1 MMGSYRLRQAL
12 IVSVL
17 YCTTALMA
25 PVYAQQQNAALEP
38 LKMRVEGRLKAGTK
52 RSILETKIW
61 APIQQDYTS
70 VTYADIRFSGDNN
83 DNFEGNVGAGYRWLF
98 DNETML
104 GGNVWF
110 DRRRTERDAFFNQFT
125 FGGEVIKKNYDLR
138 MNAYV
143 PVSGAQMHNTPVI
156 GKNTTPYLAD
166 TGIYYDGLGQLV
178 EKPQYGFDIEAGYQL
193 PFLQDHVDSFRV
205 YAGMYDFRANN
216 TQATTGGLIR
226 AAVDI
231 MPHINVGTRFQYDG
245 SRGSQAFAEMTIRFP
260 FDAKRSFRQHG
271 LSARMDESPARDIDI
286 VIAARQV
293 SDGIAK
299 PVLNSQTGQM
309 QRVIYVD
316 NSNTEVGDGTLDNP
330 FQNLKAAEAELRAHD
345 VLYIFEGTGDS
356 THMDR
361 GLVIAH
367 QGVSVIGSGVD
378 FTWQNG
384 KFKASDAGSTST
396 PLIKATNNP
405 IITNT
410 DFFDVSIASGL
421 TGGGI
426 GNGVLSTGRNTF
438 LSGFTVDG
446 TNGNGIL
453 ILAEGSGVNLGNIV
467 IDSVSSVNQLRR
479 GISIQAAN
487 GGVIDDVVIRNNLT
501 ENTGFRGI
509 EVMVRGS
516 DNSHVGNINILDNRV
531 INNTGGAHS
540 INIQPGGINNSGIN
554 FANSIKNVRIAG
566 NLIETAPTTSTGIAS
581 VFAAGGVIDTMV
593 IENNHFAQIG
603 VGASSNISLVMNNG
617 YASSVLVRDNIIET
631 SRQNGMIISVAQDF
645 SSNILI
651 EGNTFVSN
659 NTTSNATA
667 AGISLTNASTGNVV
681 FDLGGGVLGS
691 TGGNRIFNNNVADIR
706 LNIGNAVLSAQ
717 GNWWGDAAGLNPA
730 RVALIGNS
738 TIDSGNWLVVDPGP

>member
-1 MMGSYRLRQAL
+1 M
-12 IVSVL
+12 VSVL
-17 YCTTALMA
+17 CCVTTLSDPAQ
-25 PVYAQQQNAALEP
+25 AQQQDAALEP
-38 LKMRVEGRLKAGTK
+38 LKLRVEGRIKAGTK

-61 APIQQDYTS
+61 APIQQDFTS
-70 VTYADIRFSGDNN
+70 VTYADMRFSGDNN
-83 DNFEGNVGAGYRWLF
+83 DNFEGNIGAGYRWLL

-104 GGNVWF
+104 GGNLWF

-125 FGGEVIKKNYDLR
+125 FGGEVIKQNYDVR

-143 PVSGAQMHNTPVI
+143 PITGAQTHATPVV
-156 GKNTTPYLAD
+156 GNNTTPYLAD
-166 TGIYYDGLGQLV
+166 TGIYYDGLGRLV

-193 PFLQDHVDSFRV
+193 PFLHDHVDSFRV
-205 YAGMYDFRANN
+205 YAGAYDFRANN
-216 TQATTGGLIR
+216 TKATTGGRVR

-231 MPHINVGTRFQYDG
+231 TPNINVGTRFQYDG

-271 LSARMDESPARDIDI
+271 LRARMDESPARDIDI
-286 VIAARQV
+286 VTAARQV

-299 PVLNSQTGQM
+299 PVLNAQTGEM

-316 NSNTEVGDGTLDNP
+316 NSNADAGDGSLTNP
-330 FQNLKAAEAELRAHD
+330 FQNLKTAEAALQANN

-356 THMDR
+356 THMDQ

-378 FTWQNG
+378 FAWQDG
-384 KFKASDAGSTST
+384 KFRAPDANFTGA
-396 PLIKATNNP
+396 PLIAATNNP

-410 DFFDVSIASGL
+410 DAFDISIASGL

-426 GNGVLSTGRNTF
+426 GNGVLVTGRDVL

-446 TNGNGIL
+446 TSGNGIF
-453 ILAEGSGVNLGNIV
+453 IWAEGVGVNLGNVV
-467 IDSVSSVNQLRR
+467 IEGVSSSNQGRR

-487 GGVIDDVVIRNNLT
+487 GGMIDDVHVRNSLT

-516 DNSHVGNINILDNRV
+516 DNSHVGAVNILDNQV

-540 INIQPGGINNSGIN
+540 INIQPGGTDGSGSN
-554 FANSIKNVRIAG
+554 FANSIGNVRIAG
-566 NLIETAPTTSTGIAS
+566 N
-581 VFAAGGVIDTMV
+581 VIDTATGNGIV
-593 IENNHFAQIG
+593 SVFSGGGFIEEMIIEENHFTHTGLGTTSGISIAMNTGYTPELFIRNNIVENARRNGVFVSVAQNY
-603 VGASSNISLVMNNG
+603 SSNIVIERN
-617 YASSVLVRDNIIET
+617 RII
-631 SRQNGMIISVAQDF
+631 N
-645 SSNILI
+645 
-651 EGNTFVSN
+651 N
-659 NTTSNATA
+659 NTSSNATS
-667 AGISLTNASTGNVV
+667 AGISLTNTSTGDVV
-681 FDLGGGVLGS
+681 FDLGGGVLNSIGD
-691 TGGNRIFNNNVADIR
+691 NRIFNNNISDIR

-730 RVALIGNS
+730 HMTLVGGS
-738 TIDSGNWLVVDPGP
+738 TIDASNWLVADPSP